1 MGRGQK
7 LSGASRAGGRRS
19 FGPGLTKALPGG
31 GDQADVR
38 DPALVFSGHGR
49 GTHRDVGPAPSHGA
63 ALKGAGREVDLVDAG
78 AADDLRD
85 LVGLDTAAGED
96 VDPAGGLLDERGDG
110 VERFDHRG
118 RAATGQD
125 ALEAEFGEDFEGAGE
140 VAADIEGAV
149 EDGRKA
155 VACIKQGFDGGKVE
169 RPVGFEAA
177 EHHGIRPEV
186 AGQLDVGGH
195 GKNFLRAVGEVA
207 AARADH
213 EGDLTRKQG
222 AGLGEDAG
230 AGSQAAFGERS
241 AEFDAV
247 RPGFGAGDDGVEGI
261 NTDFEKH
268 WGSGN

>member
-1 MGRGQK
+1 MSIRPAACWTSAAMG
-7 LSGASRAGGRRS
+7 SS
-19 FGPGLTKALPGG
+19 
-31 GDQADVR
+31 
-38 DPALVFSGHGR
+38 
-49 GTHRDVGPAPSHGA
+49 
-63 ALKGAGREVDLVDAG
+63 
-78 AADDLRD
+78 
-85 LVGLDTAAGED
+85 
-96 VDPAGGLLDERGDG
+96 
-110 VERFDHRG
+110 DHRG

-177 EHHGIRPEV
+177 EDHGIGSEV
-186 AGQLDVGGH
+186 ASEFDIGGH

-213 EGDLTRKQG
+213 EGDLAGEKG

-261 NTDFEKH
+261 HTDFEKH
-268 WGSGN
+268 WLFGGLGD